1 MATSIGKLYALVGA
15 NTTEFDAKMAA
26 LGKRAAV
33 LGKSLTMFL
42 TLPILAI
49 GAASVKFSA
58 DFEQSMK
65 NAQSVS
71 GATADE
77 LKMMEGVAR
86 EMGKTTVF
94 SAKEAA
100 DAFYYMA
107 SAGWKA
113 NQMAVAIKPTLDLAA
128 ATQSDLAFTTNTVVA
143 SLNQFGLA
151 SSEAGRV
158 TNVFAAAIG
167 NSQATLEKLKI
178 SMTYIGPLA
187 NAVGYSIEQTTGTL
201 MSLYDAGY
209 EASSAGTALRM
220 ALAKLMQGT
229 GKTREGLESLGLS
242 MADVNPATNSL
253 VEIIRKLEDAGADA
267 TAIINIFGVR
277 AGPAMAAAI
286 AQGAD
291 KIEDYTKT
299 ITGTESA
306 SEMAAIQ
313 LDTLKGQAKL
323 LTSAM
328 GEVALQIGKVVVP
341 VIRNFIKNQL
351 QPAVLWFSNLSEEA
365 RKNVIKWALIV
376 AAIGPA
382 IMIFGKAA
390 IAIGALNKG
399 FKALRVAMGTKLLG
413 PIGLITVAI
422 ITLTK
427 TIYDSQKGFRDFY
440 NTLEEFDE
448 VSKENVSTLE
458 KVTAGAKG
466 MLLKMG
472 ATYKLLLKVSGATK
486 KWTEEQHNL
495 KEKTAELTEKQRE
508 HGKEVWEAIKGTD
521 LYNKT
526 LGKQAKKAEEAKS
539 KLEKM
544 NEAVKKALQAQEK
557 AKEAAKAFNDTL
569 KSIALETIPQ
579 KIAKMKELEGKLAI
593 VDGLWAKNKITMGDW
608 IRVSSELRQQI
619 SDLSVGITTSA
630 IPAARDMAGVFEQA
644 VTKMKGITFLP
655 TKEIGTDWKALNKEI
670 EADTIRSIANIIKT
684 GGNLWEGM
692 KGIFDNIVGYWID
705 KVVNEIVKGGDDI
718 WGTLKKGFSGLSG
731 SISGVFSNVGGAV
744 KGLGGLIGGAAGK
757 AGNFVGDLI
766 GKFGKLAGPIGA
778 AISIGMKLPIIGDVI
793 KGITGKVAGLLSKI
807 PLIGGL
813 FKKSETEAEKAA
825 REMKEMVDGLISS
838 VSKWGDIT
846 EETAKA
852 IAEDIKGGMEGAAA
866 VSKNYA
872 DVLKDVGVTQK
883 SISDQWDRATGIL
896 ANYAD
901 GILDA
906 EDASQA
912 ASESFSIL
920 LDSAKKF
927 GTEGSE
933 SMVSFIKQVKAS
945 GLEIAEVTGYIND
958 QLGVV
963 KSGSI
968 NAAQGLEA
976 MAGAVG
982 TNVESLGRLET
993 QTLAVFNA
1001 MIANGA
1007 SYSEAMNSLGGTLDA
1022 IIKKHEELG
1031 TEASAGIQELL
1042 KIRGVTEANKELFS
1056 AMEGNLAVLNA
1067 LGNTGSLT
1075 QELFNNAA
1083 VSATDYY
1090 NQMMEAGL
1098 DGNQALVQ
1106 MAPTLERLRYLAKE
1120 QGLQI
1125 DDTTKSM
1132 IKQAEEQGILGKE
1145 QMSIQDTL
1153 MAGFGA
1159 IIEAIGGKV
1168 PEAFRKA
1175 MDKMRDFA
1183 DDSDDAFNRV
1193 KDGVGGIQDSLN
1205 DLHAPDLTF
1214 NVDGNFS
1221 KLDKQMKNYTI
1232 AAEPAGGGGGGGKNV
1247 AWQTGFEGI
1256 VRKPMMPLIG
1266 EVPEYVS
1273 VQPLSKGGGPK
1284 SGDVNMKLEFFI
1296 NNQVDPNFTRKY
1308 VQHDLLPAIMTALET
1323 GARKTKMKEIMGVA

>member
-1 MATSIGKLYALVGA
+1 MATSIGKLYALIGA

-26 LGKRAAV
+26 LGKRAVAV
-33 LGKSLTMFL
+33 GKGLTMAL

-49 GAASVKFSA
+49 AAASVKFSA

-77 LKMMEGVAR
+77 LKMMEKVAR
-86 EMGKTTVF
+86 DMGKSTVF

-143 SLNQFGLA
+143 SLNQFQLA
-151 SSEAGRV
+151 SSEAERV
-158 TNVFAAAIG
+158 SNVFAAAIG

-187 NAVGYSIEQTTGTL
+187 NSLGYSIEQTTGAL

-229 GKTREGLESLGLS
+229 GKTREGLESLELS

-299 ITGTESA
+299 ITGTESSA
-306 SEMAAIQ
+306 EMAAIQ

-328 GEVALQIGKVVVP
+328 GEVALQLGKTLVP
-341 VIRNFIKNQL
+341 MIRNFIKDQL
-351 QPAVLWFSNLSEEA
+351 QPAVQWFSNLSAETK
-365 RKNVIKWALIV
+365 KNIVKWALLV

-382 IMIFGKAA
+382 IMIGGKVLTL
-390 IAIGALNKG
+390 ISTLIKG
-399 FKALRVAMGTKLLG
+399 FKALRIAMVTSLG
-413 PIGLITVAI
+413 PISLVVAGLGFITFEVIKANKHFKNLTETIDEFSKKTGEKISGFKKTLWSLDETFRKFTTGVSNSELVAR
-422 ITLTK
+422 K
-427 TIYDSQKGFRDFY
+427 MR
-440 NTLEEFDE
+440 EEID
-448 VSKENVSTLE
+448 
-458 KVTAGAKG
+458 KVNKKQAE
-466 MLLKMG
+466 
-472 ATYKLLLKVSGATK
+472 ATK
-486 KWTEEQHNL
+486 KLAEKGKVLWDVIKTTE
-495 KEKTAELTEKQRE
+495 
-508 HGKEVWEAIKGTD
+508 

-526 LGKQAKKAEEAKS
+526 LGARAIKEKEMADKVAAAIAAAEEAAK
-539 KLEKM
+539 KETERLDRIKVAA
-544 NEAVKKALQAQEK
+544 EAYDAMMKEMALQ
-557 AKEAAKAFNDTL
+557 
-569 KSIALETIPQ
+569 TIPQ
-579 KIAKMKELEGKLAI
+579 KKEKMEELGKKLDEVNRLYKAGAI
-593 VDGLWAKNKITMGDW
+593 TVGDY
-608 IRVSSELRQQI
+608 IRVSNELRQTL
-619 SDLSVGITTSA
+619 SDLSVGITTIA
-630 IPAARDMAGVFEQA
+630 IPEPRDMSGVLEKA
-644 VTKMKGITFLP
+644 VTEMKDRYFVG
-655 TKEIGTDWKALNKEI
+655 TKEITVNWAEMNKEI
-670 EADTIRSIANIIKT
+670 EADTIRSIANILKT
-684 GGNLWEGM
+684 GGNLLEGI
-692 KGIFDNIVGYWID
+692 KGIFDNITNYWID
-705 KVVNEIVKGGDDI
+705 KVVNQIVKGGGDL
-718 WGTLKKGFSGLSG
+718 WATLKAGFSGLSK
-731 SISGVFSNVGGAV
+731 SISGVFSNTGGAV
-744 KGLGGLIGGAAGK
+744 SGLGGLIGGVAGK
-757 AGNFVGDLI
+757 AGGFVGGLI
-766 GKFGKLAGPIGA
+766 TKFGALAGPIGA

-793 KGITGKVAGLLSKI
+793 KAITGKVSTLLSKI

-825 REMKEMVDGLISS
+825 REMKEMVEGLITT

-846 EETAKA
+846 EETAKT

-912 ASESFSIL
+912 ASESFSLL
-920 LDSAKKF
+920 LDSAIKF

-945 GLEIAEVTGYIND
+945 GLEIAEVTDYIND

-982 TNVESLGRLET
+982 TNSEALRVLED
-993 QTLAVFNA
+993 QTWGVYNA
-1001 MIANGA
+1001 MVANGA
-1007 SYSEAMNSLGGTLDA
+1007 SYSEIMASLGGVLDA

-1098 DGNQALVQ
+1098 NGNQALAQ

-1125 DDTTKSM
+1125 DDTTQAM
-1132 IKQAEEQGILGKE
+1132 IAQAEEQGILGKE

-1159 IIEAIGGKV
+1159 IIEAVGGQI
-1168 PEAFRKA
+1168 PEAFKKA
-1175 MDKMRDFA
+1175 MGKMKEFA
-1183 DDSDDAFNRV
+1183 DDSNTAFKRV
-1193 KDGVGGIQDSLN
+1193 RDGVDGIQDKLGG
-1205 DLHAPDLTF
+1205 LRAPDLTF
-1214 NVDGNFS
+1214 DISGDFS
-1221 KLDKQMKNYTI
+1221 KLNEQMKNYSI
-1232 AAEPAGGGGGGGKNV
+1232 PAEPGEGKPKG
-1247 AWQTGFEGI
+1247 WQTGFEGV
-1256 VRKPMMPLIG
+1256 VRTPTMRMFG
-1266 EVPEYVS
+1266 EVPEYVN
-1273 VQPLSKGGGPK
+1273 VQPLSKGGLGSK
-1284 SGDVNMKLEFFI
+1284 VMHETTI
-1296 NNQVDPNFTRKY
+1296 NNSFIGPLISTTGLSRYDLERAGQEIYHIIK
-1308 VQHDLLPAIMTALET
+1308 VQA
-1323 GARKTKMKEIMGVA
+1323 ARAGKEI